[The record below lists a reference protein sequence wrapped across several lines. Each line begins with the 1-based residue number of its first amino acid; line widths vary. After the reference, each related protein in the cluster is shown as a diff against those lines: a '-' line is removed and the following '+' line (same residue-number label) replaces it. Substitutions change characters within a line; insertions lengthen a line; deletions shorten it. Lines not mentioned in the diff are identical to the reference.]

1 MNSVMEDVSSTFA
14 LDPQEEMR
22 LLKDKVRQLEL
33 QNKQLRRS
41 QQHLRSLSPCK
52 TVENNSKDLKQS
64 FNMSMSD
71 EGNEKSSKESS
82 LEDLGIIDV
91 EFMSELDD
99 ETWLYEPPETGAGE
113 ATAAPLTSTTRER
126 VAVQPREAVAVNSAL
141 PSLSDQLDEITQ
153 WPSRTFDSRT
163 FTRPRRRRPAL
174 DLEAM
179 PTIAAVEAGS
189 PRELPVRPA
198 VQPVASPEVVSP
210 SQEEASPNS
219 SVPPVVPS
227 QTLPRAPVS
236 VHEIARLQEESLRLS
251 SPISSPK
258 RTSTTSGRVAE
269 SSPDDSLDD
278 QHEVH
283 QSRVQNAEGDARQRL
298 RTPPLSLAR
307 TMENQSPSPGSSPYG
322 SNSSLHQMS
331 QIPSKGATRRSL
343 PNLSRV
349 LNGLGT
355 RNPSAT
361 GHQSKQQQS
370 SLSHRNNLSQ
380 LPQPE
385 ASVMHSVTKSQAAP
399 HCPRRHAPA
408 RPPWWPPSQ
417 HHSRG
422 LPQPPGRPMQ
432 EGALWACH
440 RECLTHRPLLVC
452 RHLQGT
458 CLQPL
463 RQHRQHLQLRQLL
476 RPLPFHRGRGCRD
489 LLGFHRHV
497 RRRGL
502 ESLPSAGMLQCH
514 QGLQNRMTT
523 GVTVVTEKCHAIGS
537 RAHAHFI
544 FFNSSILQWVFHNYF
559 YDDEMVC
566 TPGS

>member
-153 WPSRTFDSRT
+153 LASTAEKLRQMLSCVKSNSGPSRTFDSRT

-385 ASVMHSVTKSQAAP
+385 ITGRSALPTSARTRSSSVVAAVSTPQSGPSSASRTSHAG
-399 HCPRRHAPA
+399 RR
-408 RPPWWPPSQ
+408 SL
-417 HHSRG
+417 G
-422 LPQPPGRPMQ
+422 LPQRVSHASPPSRMPPPARYMPAAPPAASAAPTAPTTPAATSVPQRSGLPRP
-432 EGALWACH
+432 
-440 RECLTHRPLLVC
+440 
-452 RHLQGT
+452 
-458 CLQPL
+458 
-463 RQHRQHLQLRQLL
+463 
-476 RPLPFHRGRGCRD
+476 
-489 LLGFHRHV
+489 
-497 RRRGL
+497 
-502 ESLPSAGMLQCH
+502 
-514 QGLQNRMTT
+514 
-523 GVTVVTEKCHAIGS
+523 S
-537 RAHAHFI
+537 RI
-544 FFNSSILQWVFHNYF
+544 PPPRSQKR
-559 YDDEMVC
+559 
-566 TPGS
+566 T

>member
-52 TVENNSKDLKQS
+52 TADSEKNSKDLKQS

-82 LEDLGIIDV
+82 LEDLGLIDV

-113 ATAAPLTSTTRER
+113 ATAALTSSARER
-126 VAVQPREAVAVNSAL
+126 VTAEPREPVNSARL
-141 PSLSDQLDEITQ
+141 SLSDKLDEITQ

-198 VQPVASPEVVSP
+198 VQPASSPGVVSP
-210 SQEEASPNS
+210 SKEEASPS
-219 SVPPVVPS
+219 SPVPPVVPA
-227 QTLPRAPVS
+227 QTLPRAPVN

-258 RTSTTSGRVAE
+258 RTSTTSARIAE
-269 SSPDDSLDD
+269 SSPDDSCLDD
-278 QHEVH
+278 WQEVH
-283 QSRVQNAEGDARQRL
+283 QSRAQNAEGDARQRL

-322 SNSSLHQMS
+322 SNSSLHQIS

-361 GHQSKQQQS
+361 GHQSKQQQP

-385 ASVMHSVTKSQAAP
+385 IAGRSALPTSARTRSSSVVAAVPTPQSGPSSARTSQTG
-399 HCPRRHAPA
+399 RR
-408 RPPWWPPSQ
+408 SL
-417 HHSRG
+417 G
-422 LPQPPGRPMQ
+422 LPQRVSHASPPSRMPPPARYMPAPPPAAPAAQTAAAATSVPQRSGLPRP
-432 EGALWACH
+432 
-440 RECLTHRPLLVC
+440 
-452 RHLQGT
+452 
-458 CLQPL
+458 
-463 RQHRQHLQLRQLL
+463 
-476 RPLPFHRGRGCRD
+476 
-489 LLGFHRHV
+489 
-497 RRRGL
+497 
-502 ESLPSAGMLQCH
+502 
-514 QGLQNRMTT
+514 
-523 GVTVVTEKCHAIGS
+523 S
-537 RAHAHFI
+537 RI
-544 FFNSSILQWVFHNYF
+544 PPPRSQKR
-559 YDDEMVC
+559 
-566 TPGS
+566 

>member
-1 MNSVMEDVSSTFA
+1 MNSVMEDVSST
-14 LDPQEEMR
+14 
-22 LLKDKVRQLEL
+22 
-33 QNKQLRRS
+33 
-41 QQHLRSLSPCK
+41 SLSPCK
-52 TVENNSKDLKQS
+52 TVEKNSKDLKQS

-385 ASVMHSVTKSQAAP
+385 ITGRSALPTSARTRSSSVVAAVSTPQSGPSSASRTSHAG
-399 HCPRRHAPA
+399 RR
-408 RPPWWPPSQ
+408 SL
-417 HHSRG
+417 G
-422 LPQPPGRPMQ
+422 LPQRVSHASPPSRMPPPARYMPAAPPAASAAPTAPTTPAATSVPQRSGLPRPSRIPPPRSQKRSGIPAFSRNAAMPSRFA
-432 EGALWACH
+432 EPDDDWSD
-440 RECLTHRPLLVC
+440 
-452 RHLQGT
+452 
-458 CLQPL
+458 
-463 RQHRQHLQLRQLL
+463 
-476 RPLPFHRGRGCRD
+476 GC
-489 LLGFHRHV
+489 
-497 RRRGL
+497 
-502 ESLPSAGMLQCH
+502 
-514 QGLQNRMTT
+514 
-523 GVTVVTEKCHAIGS
+523 
-537 RAHAHFI
+537 
-544 FFNSSILQWVFHNYF
+544 Y
-559 YDDEMVC
+559 
-566 TPGS
+566 

>member
-52 TVENNSKDLKQS
+52 TAEKNSKDLKQS

-82 LEDLGIIDV
+82 LEDLGLIDV

-99 ETWLYEPPETGAGE
+99 ETWLYEPPETGAGD
-113 ATAAPLTSTTRER
+113 ATAALTARER
-126 VAVQPREAVAVNSAL
+126 VAAEPREAVAVNSAR
-141 PSLSDQLDEITQ
+141 PSLSDKLDEISQ

-189 PRELPVRPA
+189 PRELPVCPA
-198 VQPVASPEVVSP
+198 VQPAVSPGVVSP
-210 SQEEASPNS
+210 SKEEASPS
-219 SVPPVVPS
+219 SPVPPVVPA

-258 RTSTTSGRVAE
+258 RTPTTSGRVAE
-269 SSPDDSLDD
+269 SSPDDSCLDD
-278 QHEVH
+278 RHEVH
-283 QSRVQNAEGDARQRL
+283 QSRVQNAEGDPRQRL

-322 SNSSLHQMS
+322 SNSSLHQIS

-361 GHQSKQQQS
+361 GHQSKQQQP

-385 ASVMHSVTKSQAAP
+385 IAGRSALPTSARTRSSSVVAAVP
-399 HCPRRHAPA
+399 APQSGPSPA
-408 RPPWWPPSQ
+408 RTSQ
-417 HHSRG
+417 TGRRSLG
-422 LPQPPGRPMQ
+422 LPQRMSHASPPSRMPPPARYMPAAPPAAPAASTAPTAAAATSVPQRSGLPRPSRIPPPRSQKRSGIPAFSRNAAMPSRFA
-432 EGALWACH
+432 EPDDDWSD
-440 RECLTHRPLLVC
+440 
-452 RHLQGT
+452 
-458 CLQPL
+458 
-463 RQHRQHLQLRQLL
+463 
-476 RPLPFHRGRGCRD
+476 GC
-489 LLGFHRHV
+489 
-497 RRRGL
+497 
-502 ESLPSAGMLQCH
+502 
-514 QGLQNRMTT
+514 
-523 GVTVVTEKCHAIGS
+523 
-537 RAHAHFI
+537 
-544 FFNSSILQWVFHNYF
+544 Y
-559 YDDEMVC
+559 
-566 TPGS
+566 

>member
-52 TVENNSKDLKQS
+52 TAENSKDLKQS

-82 LEDLGIIDV
+82 LEDLGLIDV

-113 ATAAPLTSTTRER
+113 ATAVLTARER
-126 VAVQPREAVAVNSAL
+126 VAAEPREAVAVNSARS
-141 PSLSDQLDEITQ
+141 SLSDKLDEITQ
-153 WPSRTFDSRT
+153 WQSRTFDSRT

-198 VQPVASPEVVSP
+198 VQPAASPGVVSP
-210 SQEEASPNS
+210 SKEEASPS
-219 SVPPVVPS
+219 SPVPPVVPA

-258 RTSTTSGRVAE
+258 RCSTASGRVAE
-269 SSPDDSLDD
+269 SSPDDSCLDD
-278 QHEVH
+278 RHEV

-322 SNSSLHQMS
+322 SNSSLHQIS

-355 RNPSAT
+355 RSPSAT
-361 GHQSKQQQS
+361 GHQSKQQQP

-385 ASVMHSVTKSQAAP
+385 ITGRSALPTSARTRSSSVVAAAPTPQSGPSSARASQAG
-399 HCPRRHAPA
+399 RR
-408 RPPWWPPSQ
+408 SL
-417 HHSRG
+417 G
-422 LPQPPGRPMQ
+422 LPQRVSHASPPSRMPPPARYMPAAPPAAPAAQTAPTAVAATSVPPRSGLPRP
-432 EGALWACH
+432 
-440 RECLTHRPLLVC
+440 
-452 RHLQGT
+452 
-458 CLQPL
+458 
-463 RQHRQHLQLRQLL
+463 
-476 RPLPFHRGRGCRD
+476 
-489 LLGFHRHV
+489 
-497 RRRGL
+497 
-502 ESLPSAGMLQCH
+502 
-514 QGLQNRMTT
+514 
-523 GVTVVTEKCHAIGS
+523 S
-537 RAHAHFI
+537 RI
-544 FFNSSILQWVFHNYF
+544 PPPRSQKR
-559 YDDEMVC
+559 
-566 TPGS
+566 

>member
-52 TVENNSKDLKQS
+52 TAGSEKNSKDLKQS

-82 LEDLGIIDV
+82 LEDLGLIDV

-113 ATAAPLTSTTRER
+113 ATAALTSSARER
-126 VAVQPREAVAVNSAL
+126 VTAEPREPVNSARL
-141 PSLSDQLDEITQ
+141 SLSDKLDEITQ

-198 VQPVASPEVVSP
+198 VQPASSPGVVSP
-210 SQEEASPNS
+210 SKEEASPS
-219 SVPPVVPS
+219 SPVPPVVPA
-227 QTLPRAPVS
+227 QTLPRAPVN

-258 RTSTTSGRVAE
+258 RTSTTSARIAE
-269 SSPDDSLDD
+269 SSPDDSCLDD
-278 QHEVH
+278 WQEVH
-283 QSRVQNAEGDARQRL
+283 QSRAQNAEGDARQRL

-322 SNSSLHQMS
+322 SNSSLHQIS

-361 GHQSKQQQS
+361 GHQSKQQQP

-385 ASVMHSVTKSQAAP
+385 IAGRSALPTSARTRSSSVVAAVPTPQSGPSSARTSQTG
-399 HCPRRHAPA
+399 RR
-408 RPPWWPPSQ
+408 SL
-417 HHSRG
+417 G
-422 LPQPPGRPMQ
+422 LPQRVSHASPPSRMPPPARYMPAPPPAAPVAQTATAATSVPQRSGLPRP
-432 EGALWACH
+432 
-440 RECLTHRPLLVC
+440 
-452 RHLQGT
+452 
-458 CLQPL
+458 
-463 RQHRQHLQLRQLL
+463 
-476 RPLPFHRGRGCRD
+476 
-489 LLGFHRHV
+489 
-497 RRRGL
+497 
-502 ESLPSAGMLQCH
+502 
-514 QGLQNRMTT
+514 
-523 GVTVVTEKCHAIGS
+523 S
-537 RAHAHFI
+537 RI
-544 FFNSSILQWVFHNYF
+544 PPPRSQKR
-559 YDDEMVC
+559 
-566 TPGS
+566 

>member
-52 TVENNSKDLKQS
+52 TADSEKNSKDLKQS

-82 LEDLGIIDV
+82 LEDLGLIDV

-113 ATAAPLTSTTRER
+113 ATAALTSSARER
-126 VAVQPREAVAVNSAL
+126 VTAEPREPVNSARL
-141 PSLSDQLDEITQ
+141 SLSDKLDEITQ

-198 VQPVASPEVVSP
+198 VQPASSPGVVSP
-210 SQEEASPNS
+210 SKEEASPS
-219 SVPPVVPS
+219 SPVPPVVPA
-227 QTLPRAPVS
+227 QTLPRAPVN

-258 RTSTTSGRVAE
+258 RTSTTSARIAE
-269 SSPDDSLDD
+269 SSPDDSCLDD
-278 QHEVH
+278 WQEVH
-283 QSRVQNAEGDARQRL
+283 QSRAQNAEGDARQRL

-322 SNSSLHQMS
+322 SNSSLHQIS

-361 GHQSKQQQS
+361 GHQSKQQQP

-385 ASVMHSVTKSQAAP
+385 IAGRSALPTSARTRSSSVVAAVPTPQSGPSSARTSQTG
-399 HCPRRHAPA
+399 RR
-408 RPPWWPPSQ
+408 SL
-417 HHSRG
+417 G
-422 LPQPPGRPMQ
+422 LPQRVSHASPPSRMPPPARYMPAPPPAAPVAQTAAAATSVPQRSGLPRP
-432 EGALWACH
+432 
-440 RECLTHRPLLVC
+440 
-452 RHLQGT
+452 
-458 CLQPL
+458 
-463 RQHRQHLQLRQLL
+463 
-476 RPLPFHRGRGCRD
+476 
-489 LLGFHRHV
+489 
-497 RRRGL
+497 
-502 ESLPSAGMLQCH
+502 
-514 QGLQNRMTT
+514 
-523 GVTVVTEKCHAIGS
+523 S
-537 RAHAHFI
+537 RI
-544 FFNSSILQWVFHNYF
+544 PPPRSQKR
-559 YDDEMVC
+559 
-566 TPGS
+566 

>member
-1 MNSVMEDVSSTFA
+1 
-14 LDPQEEMR
+14 MR

-52 TVENNSKDLKQS
+52 TVEKNSKDLKQS

-385 ASVMHSVTKSQAAP
+385 ASVMHSVTK
-399 HCPRRHAPA
+399 
-408 RPPWWPPSQ
+408 
-417 HHSRG
+417 
-422 LPQPPGRPMQ
+422 
-432 EGALWACH
+432 
-440 RECLTHRPLLVC
+440 
-452 RHLQGT
+452 
-458 CLQPL
+458 PL
-463 RQHRQHLQLRQLL
+463 RIAHVGTHPLVLRGGRRLNTTVGAFLSLQDVPCRKALSGLATESVSRIA
-476 RPLPFHRGRGCRD
+476 PFSYAATCKVHAC
-489 LLGFHRHV
+489 
-497 RRRGL
+497 
-502 ESLPSAGMLQCH
+502 SPSGSISSTYSSDNSCGH
-514 QGLQNRMTT
+514 FRS
-523 GVTVVTEKCHAIGS
+523 TEVGAAATFS
-537 RAHAHFI
+537 DSTATFAEE
-544 FFNSSILQWVFHNYF
+544 NVDAWNVAL
-559 YDDEMVC
+559 
-566 TPGS
+566 

>member
-153 WPSRTFDSRT
+153 LASTAEKLRQMLSCVKSNSGPSRTFDSRT

-331 QIPSKGATRRSL
+331 QIPSKD
-343 PNLSRV
+343 
-349 LNGLGT
+349 
-355 RNPSAT
+355 
-361 GHQSKQQQS
+361 
-370 SLSHRNNLSQ
+370 
-380 LPQPE
+380 
-385 ASVMHSVTKSQAAP
+385 
-399 HCPRRHAPA
+399 
-408 RPPWWPPSQ
+408 
-417 HHSRG
+417 
-422 LPQPPGRPMQ
+422 
-432 EGALWACH
+432 
-440 RECLTHRPLLVC
+440 HRPLRIAHVGTHPLVLRGGRRLNTTIGAFLSLQDVPC
-452 RHLQGT
+452 RKALSGLATESVSRIAPFSYAAT
-458 CLQPL
+458 CKVHACSPSGSISSTYSSDNSCGHFRSTEVGAAATFSDSTATFAEEVSAVQELLPL
-463 RQHRQHLQLRQLL
+463 CLR
-476 RPLPFHRGRGCRD
+476 
-489 LLGFHRHV
+489 
-497 RRRGL
+497 
-502 ESLPSAGMLQCH
+502 M
-514 QGLQNRMTT
+514 
-523 GVTVVTEKCHAIGS
+523 
-537 RAHAHFI
+537 
-544 FFNSSILQWVFHNYF
+544 
-559 YDDEMVC
+559 
-566 TPGS
+566 

>member
-52 TVENNSKDLKQS
+52 TADSEKNSKDLKQS

-82 LEDLGIIDV
+82 LEDLGLIDV

-113 ATAAPLTSTTRER
+113 ATAALTSSARER
-126 VAVQPREAVAVNSAL
+126 VTAEPREPVNSARL
-141 PSLSDQLDEITQ
+141 SLSDKLDEITQ

-198 VQPVASPEVVSP
+198 VQPASSPGVVSP
-210 SQEEASPNS
+210 SKEEASPS
-219 SVPPVVPS
+219 SPVPPVVPA
-227 QTLPRAPVS
+227 QTLPRAPVN

-258 RTSTTSGRVAE
+258 RTSTTSARIAE
-269 SSPDDSLDD
+269 SSPDDSCLDD
-278 QHEVH
+278 QQEVH
-283 QSRVQNAEGDARQRL
+283 QSRAQNAEGDARQRL

-322 SNSSLHQMS
+322 SNSSLHQIS

-361 GHQSKQQQS
+361 GHQSKQQQP

-385 ASVMHSVTKSQAAP
+385 IAGRSALPMSARTRSSSVVAAVPTPQSGPSSARTSQTG
-399 HCPRRHAPA
+399 RR
-408 RPPWWPPSQ
+408 SL
-417 HHSRG
+417 G
-422 LPQPPGRPMQ
+422 LPQRVSHASPPSRMPPPARYMPAPPPAAPVAPMAAAATSVPQRSGLPRPSRIPPPRSQKRSGIPAFSRNAAMPSRFP
-432 EGALWACH
+432 EPDDDWSD
-440 RECLTHRPLLVC
+440 
-452 RHLQGT
+452 
-458 CLQPL
+458 
-463 RQHRQHLQLRQLL
+463 
-476 RPLPFHRGRGCRD
+476 GC
-489 LLGFHRHV
+489 
-497 RRRGL
+497 
-502 ESLPSAGMLQCH
+502 
-514 QGLQNRMTT
+514 
-523 GVTVVTEKCHAIGS
+523 
-537 RAHAHFI
+537 
-544 FFNSSILQWVFHNYF
+544 Y
-559 YDDEMVC
+559 
-566 TPGS
+566 